1 MRARAPYP
9 KHDSPFFPH
18 SGPPTSDSVRCFF
31 QALMRPYSRRPW
43 TPAGARD
50 LESPSS
56 ASLHTPAASH
66 CHVTP
71 PGASRPARF
80 NTSAPATPPVRHAPG
95 GPAPLSFRKL
105 RRPERSLSARE
116 WVGTALTLKQMTPK
130 VDVSCA
136 AQDPRTGEFKI
147 LPDFL
152 PDTFNA
158 AGTSE
163 QGFSGTACATSGRRI
178 YQPSVA
184 HINNSANPVEHDCMP
199 GPVIGARR

>member
-1 MRARAPYP
+1 MRGTSRARRARHFTRQLPLTATSLRQAPP
-9 KHDSPFFPH
+9 GQRDST
-18 SGPPTSDSVRCFF
+18 SPP
-31 QALMRPYSRRPW
+31 RPRP
-43 TPAGARD
+43 PY
-50 LESPSS
+50 
-56 ASLHTPAASH
+56 
-66 CHVTP
+66 VTP
-71 PGASRPARF
+71 PAD
-80 NTSAPATPPVRHAPG
+80 PP
-95 GPAPLSFRKL
+95 PLSSRKL

-184 HINNSANPVEHDCMP
+184 HINNSANPVEHDCMR